1 MLTIKKGAEALK
13 KIPWVTIGIVCLFL
27 IFALLIVNNHLNNNQ
42 ALMPTGADISFEGEY
57 SVNGGPWHKIEEGT
71 HIPATDGD
79 VTLRGYFHM
88 YAPSGEYLRAAKK
101 GTTVAFFLDHVNVKV
116 YESGQGPYELY
127 NENPLIGASACG
139 EIWLPYALLGDT
151 EEPIEIV
158 IHNPHAFGNENAVDE
173 FLSCVDFWSG
183 SDMEK
188 EVQESGKGQR
198 MLGVT
203 FAIGAIVMLGIAMFS
218 TMLRLPK
225 SLLIW
230 LFGFVTLF
238 AGAYLAYSSKGVYFW
253 SELIAVNTSII
264 GVSLMYYTLFI
275 SAIAVFFFKK
285 TKKIGWVLTGA
296 MGLLDVGCILFP
308 LVTKGYFYD
317 TMALW
322 AAAQGSCNLIL
333 LACLVREMIC
343 ADRKMRAAYI
353 GMILPLIAFEVD
365 VFATVNGYWQGGVV
379 SKYVFVVLFISVLT
393 FVLYVIPQN
402 IRAIGRAKE
411 LELQRSRLEVEKN
424 AVEAELKESR
434 IAIMLSQIRPHFIYN
449 TLGTIERLCLKNPQ
463 LAFDLVRNFS
473 LYLRGNFS
481 ELDSVAP
488 IRFTEEMKHVQ
499 YYANIEKV
507 RFPDIEIDYQLD
519 AVDFALP
526 AISVQPLVEN
536 AIKHGLMQL
545 ESGGRIVI
553 RSYETETHFCV
564 EVSDNGVGFDT
575 SVPIDK
581 KEHVGLKNIRERLK
595 AIVNGELIVESTPNV
610 GTISTIMIPKEKTV

>member
-1 MLTIKKGAEALK
+1 MLIFKKSAKAFK
-13 KIPWVTIGIVCLFL
+13 KIPWLAVGIVCLFL
-27 IFALLIVNNHLNNNQ
+27 IFALLIVSNHVNNQ
-42 ALMPTGADISFEGEY
+42 QALRPTGVKISFAGEY
-57 SVNGGPWHKIEEGT
+57 SVDGGPWHKIEEGK
-71 HIPATDGD
+71 HIPATEGD

-88 YAPSGEYLRAAKK
+88 YAPSGEYLAPAKK
-101 GTTVAFFLDHVNVKV
+101 GMTVAFFLDHVNVKV
-116 YESGQGPYELY
+116 YESGQRPYELY
-127 NENPLIGASACG
+127 NENPLIGPSACG
-139 EIWLPYALLGDT
+139 EIWMPYSLLGDT

-158 IHNPHAFGNENAVDE
+158 IRNPHAFGNDTAVDS

-183 SDMEK
+183 SDLEK
-188 EVQESGKGQR
+188 AVQDAGKGQR
-198 MLGVT
+198 YLGLLFT
-203 FAIGAIVMLGIAMFS
+203 IGAIVMLGIAMFS
-218 TMLRLPK
+218 TMIRIPR

-238 AGAYLAYSSKGVYFW
+238 AGAYLSYSSPGVYFW

-275 SAIAVFFFKK
+275 SAIVAFFSKK
-285 TKKIGWVLTGA
+285 TKRIGWVLTGV

-308 LVTKGYFYD
+308 IVTKGYFYD
-317 TMALW
+317 MLAPW
-322 AAAQGSCNLIL
+322 AAAQGVCNLIL
-333 LACLVREMIC
+333 LVCLVRELIC
-343 ADRKMRAAYI
+343 AEGKMRVACV
-353 GMILPLIAFEVD
+353 GMILPLIAFEID

-379 SKYVFVVLFISVLT
+379 SKYVFVVLFISVLA

-402 IRAIGRAKE
+402 IRAVGRAKL
-411 LELQRSRLEVEKN
+411 LELQRSRLEIEKN
-424 AVEAELKESR
+424 AIEAELKESR

-449 TLGTIERLCLKNPQ
+449 TLGTVERLCLKDPRM
-463 LAFDLVRNFS
+463 AFELVRNFS

-488 IRFTEEMKHVQ
+488 IRFSEEIKHVQ

-507 RFPDIEIDYQLD
+507 RFPDIEIVYQLE
-519 AVDFALP
+519 ASDFALP

-536 AIKHGLMQL
+536 SIKHGLRPL

-575 SVPIDK
+575 SAPIDK
-581 KEHVGLKNIRERLK
+581 KEHVGLNNIRERLK
-595 AIVNGELIVESTPNV
+595 ATVNGELVVESKPGA
-610 GTISTIMIPKEKTV
+610 GTRSTIMIPKEKNT